1 MEFKYSIIYFQ
12 SILLCL
18 IPLALLTGPFL
29 PDLFLSIISIC
40 FLYLAI
46 TEKDWKYFKN
56 LFFLIFS
63 LFYLYLVLCSL
74 LSENVS
80 SSLRSS
86 LFYFR
91 FIIFSLAVWYIIN
104 NNKNILKI
112 FTYSLLI
119 TFIFA
124 LLDGYLQFFYS
135 TGIFNIDSPNHRLTL
150 LYDDKLILGGY
161 LVRLF
166 PLLIGLLIYNFE
178 FTNKNIIFFAIILI
192 ATEVLIYLSGERTA
206 IALLAILSLFLI
218 FLIRR
223 FKLIRI
229 FTLILSISAIV
240 FLTFNFPDVK
250 NRNIGMTLYQLKP
263 PNESIKI
270 FSQTHDSLYKTAI
283 NIFSDNKFFG
293 VGPNLFRDYCD
304 MSEYMHSI
312 KAYSCGTHPHNSYFQ
327 LLSETG
333 IFGFTIV
340 FLIYIYL
347 CLICLLHLVN
357 TYFINKNSN
366 FNYSQ
371 LSDYQICLIGCFFL
385 SLFPFLPTQDFFNN
399 WINVIFFLPV
409 GFFLQSVYKSSNL
422 KV

>member
-1 MEFKYSIIYFQ
+1 M
-12 SILLCL
+12 
-18 IPLALLTGPFL
+18 
-29 PDLFLSIISIC
+29 
-40 FLYLAI
+40 
-46 TEKDWKYFKN
+46 
-56 LFFLIFS
+56 
-63 LFYLYLVLCSL
+63 

-135 TGIFNIDSPNHRLTL
+135 TGIFNIDLPNHRLTL

-192 ATEVLIYLSGERTA
+192 ATEVLIYLSRERTA

-229 FTLILSISAIV
+229 L
-240 FLTFNFPDVK
+240 
-250 NRNIGMTLYQLKP
+250 R
-263 PNESIKI
+263 
-270 FSQTHDSLYKTAI
+270 
-283 NIFSDNKFFG
+283 
-293 VGPNLFRDYCD
+293 
-304 MSEYMHSI
+304 
-312 KAYSCGTHPHNSYFQ
+312 
-327 LLSETG
+327 
-333 IFGFTIV
+333 
-340 FLIYIYL
+340 
-347 CLICLLHLVN
+347 
-357 TYFINKNSN
+357 
-366 FNYSQ
+366 
-371 LSDYQICLIGCFFL
+371 
-385 SLFPFLPTQDFFNN
+385 
-399 WINVIFFLPV
+399 
-409 GFFLQSVYKSSNL
+409 
-422 KV
+422 

>member
-218 FLIRR
+218 F
-223 FKLIRI
+223 
-229 FTLILSISAIV
+229 
-240 FLTFNFPDVK
+240 
-250 NRNIGMTLYQLKP
+250 
-263 PNESIKI
+263 
-270 FSQTHDSLYKTAI
+270 
-283 NIFSDNKFFG
+283 
-293 VGPNLFRDYCD
+293 
-304 MSEYMHSI
+304 
-312 KAYSCGTHPHNSYFQ
+312 
-327 LLSETG
+327 
-333 IFGFTIV
+333 
-340 FLIYIYL
+340 
-347 CLICLLHLVN
+347 
-357 TYFINKNSN
+357 
-366 FNYSQ
+366 
-371 LSDYQICLIGCFFL
+371 
-385 SLFPFLPTQDFFNN
+385 
-399 WINVIFFLPV
+399 
-409 GFFLQSVYKSSNL
+409 
-422 KV
+422 

>member
-1 MEFKYSIIYFQ
+1 M
-12 SILLCL
+12 
-18 IPLALLTGPFL
+18 
-29 PDLFLSIISIC
+29 
-40 FLYLAI
+40 
-46 TEKDWKYFKN
+46 
-56 LFFLIFS
+56 
-63 LFYLYLVLCSL
+63 
-74 LSENVS
+74 
-80 SSLRSS
+80 

-240 FLTFNFPDVK
+240 FLTFNFQ
-250 NRNIGMTLYQLKP
+250 M
-263 PNESIKI
+263 
-270 FSQTHDSLYKTAI
+270 
-283 NIFSDNKFFG
+283 
-293 VGPNLFRDYCD
+293 
-304 MSEYMHSI
+304 
-312 KAYSCGTHPHNSYFQ
+312 
-327 LLSETG
+327 
-333 IFGFTIV
+333 
-340 FLIYIYL
+340 
-347 CLICLLHLVN
+347 
-357 TYFINKNSN
+357 
-366 FNYSQ
+366 
-371 LSDYQICLIGCFFL
+371 
-385 SLFPFLPTQDFFNN
+385 
-399 WINVIFFLPV
+399 
-409 GFFLQSVYKSSNL
+409 
-422 KV
+422 

>member
-178 FTNKNIIFFAIILI
+178 FTNKNFNFFIIILI

-206 IALLAILSLFLI
+206 IALLAIISLFLI
-218 FLIRR
+218 FLIIK

-229 FTLILSISAIV
+229 FTLILSITAIV
-240 FLTFNFPDVK
+240 FLTLNFPDVK
-250 NRNIGMTLYQLKP
+250 NRNIGMTLYQLNQTRASKY
-263 PNESIKI
+263 SLKLMIAYIK
-270 FSQTHDSLYKTAI
+270 
-283 NIFSDNKFFG
+283 
-293 VGPNLFRDYCD
+293 RR
-304 MSEYMHSI
+304 
-312 KAYSCGTHPHNSYFQ
+312 
-327 LLSETG
+327 
-333 IFGFTIV
+333 
-340 FLIYIYL
+340 
-347 CLICLLHLVN
+347 
-357 TYFINKNSN
+357 
-366 FNYSQ
+366 
-371 LSDYQICLIGCFFL
+371 
-385 SLFPFLPTQDFFNN
+385 
-399 WINVIFFLPV
+399 
-409 GFFLQSVYKSSNL
+409 
-422 KV
+422 

>member
-150 LYDDKLILGGY
+150 LYDDKLIL
-161 LVRLF
+161 VD
-166 PLLIGLLIYNFE
+166 I
-178 FTNKNIIFFAIILI
+178 
-192 ATEVLIYLSGERTA
+192 
-206 IALLAILSLFLI
+206 
-218 FLIRR
+218 
-223 FKLIRI
+223 
-229 FTLILSISAIV
+229 
-240 FLTFNFPDVK
+240 
-250 NRNIGMTLYQLKP
+250 
-263 PNESIKI
+263 
-270 FSQTHDSLYKTAI
+270 
-283 NIFSDNKFFG
+283 
-293 VGPNLFRDYCD
+293 
-304 MSEYMHSI
+304 
-312 KAYSCGTHPHNSYFQ
+312 
-327 LLSETG
+327 
-333 IFGFTIV
+333 
-340 FLIYIYL
+340 
-347 CLICLLHLVN
+347 
-357 TYFINKNSN
+357 
-366 FNYSQ
+366 
-371 LSDYQICLIGCFFL
+371 
-385 SLFPFLPTQDFFNN
+385 
-399 WINVIFFLPV
+399 
-409 GFFLQSVYKSSNL
+409 
-422 KV
+422 